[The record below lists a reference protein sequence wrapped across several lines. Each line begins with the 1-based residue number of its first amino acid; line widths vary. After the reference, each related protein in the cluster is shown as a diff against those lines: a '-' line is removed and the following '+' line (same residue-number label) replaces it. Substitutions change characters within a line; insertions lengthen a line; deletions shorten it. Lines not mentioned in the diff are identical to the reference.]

1 LNDAAEHGVS
11 TTRFDLLADANGETV
26 ADGVDS
32 NRLFDDPRF
41 LVTALITA
49 AKITL
54 FIFV

>member
-1 LNDAAEHGVS
+1 
-11 TTRFDLLADANGETV
+11 LLADANGETV